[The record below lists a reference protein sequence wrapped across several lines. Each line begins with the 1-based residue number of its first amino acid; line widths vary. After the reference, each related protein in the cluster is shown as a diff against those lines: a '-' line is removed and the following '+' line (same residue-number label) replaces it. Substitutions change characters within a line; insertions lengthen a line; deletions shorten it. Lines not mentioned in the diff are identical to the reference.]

1 MKVDGS
7 FSMHARANNIGL
19 ENCFHTH
26 FGAGHVPH
34 TGSAIYTDTTI
45 KVMANF
51 MSSYVCNE
59 TLVCGTNDTLIDFS
73 VDPNAPNSIYDNF
86 EERTKIYPN
95 PSSDVVNIESDFVIQ
110 SIQLT
115 NLLGEIVVLKS
126 SLNLNKTQLS
136 KNNLPNG
143 VYILTINT
151 VNGPTIKKISFN

>member
-7 FSMHARANNIGL
+7 FSIHARANNLGL

-26 FGAGHVPH
+26 YGAGHVPH

-51 MSSYVCNE
+51 MSSFVCNE

-73 VDPNAPNSIYDNF
+73 VDPNSPASIYYSSID
-86 EERTKIYPN
+86 RTKIYPN
-95 PSSDVVNIESDFVIQ
+95 PSSDLVNIESDFAIQ

-126 SLNLNKTQLS
+126 KLKLE
-136 KNNLPNG
+136 
-143 VYILTINT
+143 
-151 VNGPTIKKISFN
+151 